1 MRTGIV
7 TLVLLSALPLSG
19 ATLGDEQPLAP
30 PARVPAAFQQYQ
42 PVIASNGRGFFAV
55 WRDQRI
61 AWRPGVPHVPEELRG
76 AHLDSEGHP
85 VEPAGILLATGS
97 DLLAAVAPAG
107 DDYVVATLSPFGL
120 SIVRVKDDGT
130 VGPPVT
136 VRIDSSRPDNYTNLP
151 AGLATDGTTFCVLRL
166 KSSGSGA
173 SALIFDADGR
183 VLRTITFSDIERYE
197 NVISTRYGYVLSGIR
212 YRCDGVHACT
222 TDVVV
227 TKIDA
232 GGGGIVNSLTIDSSL
247 PTASTT
253 TATAIAGDRLLVGYL
268 WENQSG
274 RRMQYMMVDAVSF
287 DPRSPQQTAD
297 YTSKISSVGGHVPS
311 AGSDGRQFLLGW
323 PAERESD
330 QMNSALAVRIAADG
344 TMRDAVPFALTGE
357 TIFPAFASAQSDL
370 RAVVLTTEALTPGAM
385 PDVVAHTAPSY
396 DTIDS
401 AERSSITFSCPAQS
415 DPALAAAD
423 NRVIAVWREGD
434 TSSAIMGSLDGRSIE
449 IASRDANNKVS
460 PDVAVLGQVFLV
472 VWEQSATQW
481 GPWRIFAR
489 RVAADGTLLDAEPLL
504 LEDLSQISLRRRNVS
519 VTTDGAQFLV
529 VWSAG
534 QEVHGVRI
542 LPSGTLLD
550 RTPIVISHDTTSGYH
565 ERQFPRALWT
575 GDQFLVVW
583 SDNNVDPIRQF
594 PPPAVVK
601 VRLAHVTSSGAVLE
615 TADSATLSSMPGYS
629 DPLLR
634 IARGDDRVLVVW
646 PVQPCLMSLAL
657 DLNGRPLADA
667 PEPLTCNRSWDSG
680 LDVIWHRGA
689 FTVFWDVDQRLYAV
703 RLTVPRATTAI
714 GEAWSPAAVALP
726 NGDAFVAYA
735 RFATEPVR
743 GSVPS
748 LFGRMYVVP
757 PPRMRG
763 VRH

>member
-7 TLVLLSALPLSG
+7 TLILLSALPLSG

-30 PARVPAAFQQYQ
+30 PVRVPAAFQQFQ

-61 AWRPGVPHVPEELRG
+61 ARRPGPPHVSEELRG
-76 AHLDSEGHP
+76 AHLDNDGHP
-85 VEPAGILLATGS
+85 VEPAGIPLASGS

-136 VRIDSSRPDNYTNLP
+136 VRVDSWRPDGYTNLP
-151 AGLATDGTTFCVLRL
+151 AGLATDGTTFCLLRL

-173 SALIFDADGR
+173 SALILDADGR
-183 VLRTITFSDIERYE
+183 ILRTITFSDTERYE

-212 YRCDGVHACT
+212 YGCDGVHACT
-222 TDVVV
+222 TDVVA

-232 GGGGIVNSLTIDSSL
+232 GGIVNSLTIASSL
-247 PTASTT
+247 PTSFTT
-253 TATAIAGDRLLVGYL
+253 TAAAIAGDRLLVGYL

-274 RRMQYMMVDAVSF
+274 LRVQYMMVDAISLE
-287 DPRSPQQTAD
+287 PRSPQQTAA
-297 YTSKISSVGGHVPS
+297 YISKISSIGDHTPS

-330 QMNSALAVRIAADG
+330 HMNSALAVRIAADG
-344 TMRDAVPFALTGE
+344 TMRDATPFFLTGG
-357 TIFPAFASAQSDL
+357 TIFPAFASARSDS
-370 RAVVLTTEALTPGAM
+370 RAVVLTTEALTPGAL
-385 PDVVAHTAPSY
+385 PDVVAHIAPSY

-401 AERSSITFSCPAQS
+401 AARSSITFSSPAQS
-415 DPALAAAD
+415 DPALAATG
-423 NRVIAVWREGD
+423 NRVLAVWREGD
-434 TSSAIMGSLDGRSIE
+434 TSSAIMGSFDGRLIE
-449 IASRDANNKVS
+449 IATLDANDKVS
-460 PDVAVLGQVFLV
+460 PDVAALGEVSLV
-472 VWEQSATQW
+472 VWEQGTTQW

-504 LEDLSQISLRRRNVS
+504 LEDLSQISLRRTNVS

-565 ERQFPRALWT
+565 ERQSPRALWT

-594 PPPAVVK
+594 PPPAAVK

-646 PVQPCLMSLAL
+646 PVQSCLMSLAL

-667 PEPLTCNRSWDSG
+667 PEPLTCNRSGDSG

-703 RLTVPRATTAI
+703 RLTVPRTTTAI
-714 GEAWSPAAVALP
+714 GEAWSPAAIALP

-735 RFATEPVR
+735 RFAMEPVR
-743 GSVPS
+743 GAVPS
-748 LFGRMYVVP
+748 LFGRLYIVP